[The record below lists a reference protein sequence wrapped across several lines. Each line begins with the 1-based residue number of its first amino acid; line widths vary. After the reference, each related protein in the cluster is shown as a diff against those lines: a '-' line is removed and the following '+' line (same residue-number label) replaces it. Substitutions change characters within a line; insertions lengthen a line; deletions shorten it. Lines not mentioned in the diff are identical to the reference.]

1 MSRRAV
7 SNRFSLFLVA
17 VLAVLTACSTGG
29 GKAKYEKHGSN
40 SGKPLEVPPGLELP
54 KNNETLSVPIVS
66 GRNEQARTPVID
78 QRLLPPTPQG
88 RLVQEGGIRYL
99 VVNQPPE
106 KVWREA
112 QGYFRNLGFKIEY
125 QDPKIGVFQTD
136 WQENRVYNPS
146 NWFTKLLNKVTS
158 SGLMDKYRVRVER
171 IEGEPNQTRLY
182 ITHQGLEEVAIN
194 EDYPTEVVET
204 RWQPRASDPELEAEM
219 MLRFLV
225 FIGMS
230 EEQARQAMAEARAE
244 PRAEIRE
251 TDGVPLLLVKENF
264 ARTWRRVG
272 LALDRLGLIVDDR
285 DRSKGVYFVRLGE
298 DFIAHRIE
306 KQGFFDRLFKGE
318 KDVTDKRYL
327 IRVDGRGEV
336 TVVTPHDGEGKPEKG
351 EIGKLLIKLLYDQLR

>member
-1 MSRRAV
+1 MSRRPV
-7 SNRFSLFLVA
+7 SSLFSLILVV

-29 GKAKYEKHGSN
+29 GKAKYEKNNSN

-66 GRNEQARTPVID
+66 GRNDQARSPVID

-99 VVNQPPE
+99 VLNQPPE

-112 QGYFRNLGFKIEY
+112 QGFFRNLGFKIEY

-171 IEGEPNQTRLY
+171 IEGEPNRTRLF

-194 EDYPTEVVET
+194 EDYPTEIVET

-225 FIGMS
+225 FLGMS
-230 EEQARQAMAEARAE
+230 EEEARQATAAARAA

-251 TDGVPLLLVKENF
+251 SDGVPVLLVKENF

-285 DRSKGVYFVRLGE
+285 DRSKGLYFVRLGE
-298 DFIAHRIE
+298 DFIAHRVE

-318 KDVTDKRYL
+318 KDVTDKRYI
-327 IRVDGRGEV
+327 IRVDERGEV
-336 TVVTPHDGEGKPEKG
+336 TVVTPHDGEGQPEKG
-351 EIGKLLIKLLYDQLR
+351 EIGKLLIKLLYEQLR